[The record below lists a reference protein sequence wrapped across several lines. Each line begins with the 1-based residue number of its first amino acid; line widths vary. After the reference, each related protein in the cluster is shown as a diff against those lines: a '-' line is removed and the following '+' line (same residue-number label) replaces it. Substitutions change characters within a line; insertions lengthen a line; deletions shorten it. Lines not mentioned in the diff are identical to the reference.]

1 MKGIGMGPRIHADAG
16 DNRSYQEQLAH
27 SLVACLGWEQAVRA
41 CQANTWDGVLDVLLR
56 IGADR

>member
-1 MKGIGMGPRIHADAG
+1 MGQNRHVEAG

-27 SLVACLGWEQAVRA
+27 SLVACLGWEDAVRA

-56 IGADR
+56 NGSEQ